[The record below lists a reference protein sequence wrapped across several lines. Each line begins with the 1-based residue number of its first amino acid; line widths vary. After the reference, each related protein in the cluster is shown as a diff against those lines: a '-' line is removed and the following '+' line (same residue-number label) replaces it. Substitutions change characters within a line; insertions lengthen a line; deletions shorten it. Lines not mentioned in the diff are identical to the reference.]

1 METALPGV
9 ITSIPDDFA
18 DTGLVSVRP
27 CIRKV
32 ESNGVPDLTNAEIP
46 DVPLLRP
53 GTEAALV
60 ELAPAAGDRVLLVF
74 CSRDV
79 TDWALGGSGDPDDV
93 TPPCSGGNAL
103 TDCVA
108 VQLGHAGHASSDA
121 ATKVT
126 IDGGSVSVAAEGSV
140 SVTAGAGKFEIDAGT
155 GVVTVNGHLEVSP

>member
-46 DVPLLRP
+46 DVPLLRL

-60 ELAPAAGDRVLLVF
+60 ELAPAVGDRVLLVF

-108 VQLGHAGHASSDA
+108 VQLGHAGHASSGA
-121 ATKVT
+121 AA
-126 IDGGSVSVAAEGSV
+126 GVSVAADGSV
-140 SVTAGAGKFEIDAGT
+140 SVTAGGGSLKIDGST
-155 GVVTVNGHLEVSP
+155 GVATVNGHLEVSL